1 MAVKS
6 EAEMVAEVAAW
17 WVGRYSTARQTTAD
31 HGWLRPGA
39 RPTPELTTITRTIK
53 AEKLNA
59 PQLGEHVIYFEEF
72 RETEPTIAARQRVT
86 SLVWDAPTA
95 SVRSLQYFFKA
106 GPTYDRSSM
115 PAQVV
120 EKMTMADFMHQAPC
134 DVYFKWEPEH
144 QRYKGGMQPRTCEY
158 EHPGDGLVYAEFD
171 MILWP
176 DALWYRDRSR
186 RVANHTIRGE
196 IDGFI
201 WLRFDKVS
209 G

>member
-1 MAVKS
+1 MNGKS
-6 EAEMVAEVAAW
+6 TAQMVADVAAW
-17 WVGRYSTARQTTAD
+17 WPGRYSTQRQAEAD
-31 HGWLRPGA
+31 RAWGNV
-39 RPTPELTTITRTIK
+39 PELHTVARTIS
-53 AEKLNA
+53 AVRLDA

-72 RETEPTIAARQRVT
+72 KASEPTIAARQRVT
-86 SLVWDAPTA
+86 PLVWDEPTK

-106 GPTYDRSSM
+106 GPTYDRKAL
-115 PAQVV
+115 PAATVA
-120 EKMTMADFMHQAPC
+120 KMTKDDFIHQAPC
-134 DVYFKWEPEH
+134 DVYFAWEPAH
-144 QRYKGGMQPRTCEY
+144 GRYKGGMQPRTCEY

-201 WLRFDKVS
+201 WLRFDKVAA
-209 G
+209 